1 MVTAAGKPECE
12 DGCLPTI
19 PITLGIAV
27 TRPERYKFLLS
38 SLSGQLRAN
47 DQLIVVLEGVEVEG
61 LTHIPAAEGGSLKIC
76 YSHHATAQGLSN
88 CRNKV
93 LELAS
98 RRFLLFLDD
107 DTEATPDLLARYRG
121 RFAEDQQVVG
131 GRLCLPEGYPAWPA
145 WLPRTYGSLL
155 GIHHAEQKIWG
166 GNFGFDRLFAIRH
179 GLRFSPGLG
188 RCGESLLS
196 GEDTTFVKQMES
208 CNARILFDPTIVAYH
223 HISTSRF
230 GLRYLLRRA
239 YWQGRSE
246 VLRQSISKGL
256 KKELRRAFGLS
267 DPGTSLSVGQLTV
280 GALLFSSVM
289 LGVSVQLANLLPDAR
304 STCT

>member
-1 MVTAAGKPECE
+1 M
-12 DGCLPTI
+12 
-19 PITLGIAV
+19 
-27 TRPERYKFLLS
+27 
-38 SLSGQLRAN
+38 
-47 DQLIVVLEGVEVEG
+47 
-61 LTHIPAAEGGSLKIC
+61 
-76 YSHHATAQGLSN
+76 
-88 CRNKV
+88 
-93 LELAS
+93 
-98 RRFLLFLDD
+98 
-107 DTEATPDLLARYRG
+107 
-121 RFAEDQQVVG
+121 
-131 GRLCLPEGYPAWPA
+131 
-145 WLPRTYGSLL
+145 
-155 GIHHAEQKIWG
+155 
-166 GNFGFDRLFAIRH
+166 
-179 GLRFSPGLG
+179 
-188 RCGESLLS
+188 S